1 MKKYYSIIITSLSF
15 IAITIG
21 LFASVNIV
29 SAQSST
35 DSTAGQALEIA
46 PPLISLNAD
55 PGQTVTAMINLRDV
69 SSGNLVVT
77 GKIND
82 FLPSDTEGGV
92 PKVVLDE
99 DETSPYS
106 LKSWVSPL
114 EQLNLKSKQLKSLP
128 IVIKVPTDA
137 SPGGYY
143 GVVRFTSEAPDLEDT
158 GVSLSASLGTLIFLR
173 VNGEAKE
180 NLVIKSFYISKNGG
194 KGTLFESAPLQFN
207 ETFENT
213 GNLFEQPVGQ
223 ITITDMFN
231 KKVATVN
238 VNLEQKYVLSSSK
251 RDFNQTLDSAT
262 IGNMIM
268 FGKYRADLRVNYSD
282 SGKVLNQSITFWV
295 IPYTLIALAIIAIV
309 GGFFALRYAIVRY
322 NQYIV
327 SRSSGRHRRR

>member
-1 MKKYYSIIITSLSF
+1 MKRYFSPTITRLSF

-21 LFASVNIV
+21 VFATVTIV

-35 DSTAGQALEIA
+35 GSTVGQALEIA
-46 PPLISLNAD
+46 PPLVSLNAD

-69 SSGNLVVT
+69 SSGSLVVT
-77 GKIND
+77 GKLND
-82 FLPSDTEGGV
+82 FLPSDTEGGI

-99 DETSPYS
+99 NETNPYS
-106 LKSWVSPL
+106 LKSWVKPF
-114 EQLNLKSKQLKSLP
+114 EQLTLKSKQLKSLP
-128 IVIKVPTDA
+128 VVITVPADA

-143 GVVRFTSEAPDLEDT
+143 GVVRFTSQAPDLKDT

-173 VNGEAKE
+173 VNGDAKE
-180 NLVIKSFYISKNGG
+180 NLLIKNFYISKNGG
-194 KGTLFESAPLQFN
+194 KGTLFESAPLDFN

-251 RDFNQTLDSAT
+251 RDFKQTLDSKT
-262 IGNMIM
+262 IGSMIM
-268 FGKYRADLRVNYSD
+268 FGKYRADLRINYSD

-295 IPYTLIALAIIAIV
+295 IPYTLIALTIIAIV
-309 GGFFALRYAIVRY
+309 GGFFALRYAIKRY
-322 NQYIV
+322 NQYVI